1 MEVKKLQWSDIPK
14 GERVKCVVG
23 KIIAGEL
30 SLRGADLAA
39 KYKASL
45 SIIIICEDYVSK
57 HPFTDDVYVMRSLIK
72 QKNHHSVTNSFVRS
86 FKELIC
92 DTFDFRV
99 TDELLSDALIITPLA
114 AVEEYNSRLTGAVRG
129 LISEMKQRERQLKVD
144 TEKHELEEHYKSII
158 DDYDATSIF
167 QTDFMKK
174 AKAKFGDKYKYTHIP
189 NDVSDCVVAVCKEHG
204 EFTQRADIFL
214 RGHGCPDCI
223 GVMHLS
229 VEERADRFIQLSK
242 QRYGDLFDYS
252 MMLYVDKNT
261 PVLLRCKKHNAT
273 FHILPDTHLRRSS
286 GCPYCNDSTG
296 QIEVRMALERYRV
309 PYVTEYRLPN
319 DNPNCRRSHLRAD
332 FWLEKHNTII
342 EFHGEQHFEDIDHF
356 YKEKDWTFQDQQIRD
371 QTLRDYCTKNGIN
384 LIEIRY
390 DEISKIDSI
399 IEALAK
405 PLGQ

>member
-1 MEVKKLQWSDIPK
+1 MEGKKLQWSDIPK
-14 GERVKCVVG
+14 GERVKFVVG
-23 KIIAGEL
+23 KIMAGEL

-72 QKNHHSVTNSFVRS
+72 QKNHHSVTKSFVRS

-144 TEKHELEEHYKSII
+144 TEKHDAEEHYKSII
-158 DDYDATSIF
+158 DDDDATSIF
-167 QTDFMKK
+167 QADFLKK

-214 RGHGCPDCI
+214 RGH
-223 GVMHLS
+223 L
-229 VEERADRFIQLSK
+229 IQEIS
-242 QRYGDLFDYS
+242 
-252 MMLYVDKNT
+252 
-261 PVLLRCKKHNAT
+261 LLQYN
-273 FHILPDTHLRRSS
+273 HIVFQSQGLLKSHF
-286 GCPYCNDSTG
+286 
-296 QIEVRMALERYRV
+296 QEVRL
-309 PYVTEYRLPN
+309 
-319 DNPNCRRSHLRAD
+319 
-332 FWLEKHNTII
+332 
-342 EFHGEQHFEDIDHF
+342 Q
-356 YKEKDWTFQDQQIRD
+356 
-371 QTLRDYCTKNGIN
+371 
-384 LIEIRY
+384 
-390 DEISKIDSI
+390 
-399 IEALAK
+399 
-405 PLGQ
+405 